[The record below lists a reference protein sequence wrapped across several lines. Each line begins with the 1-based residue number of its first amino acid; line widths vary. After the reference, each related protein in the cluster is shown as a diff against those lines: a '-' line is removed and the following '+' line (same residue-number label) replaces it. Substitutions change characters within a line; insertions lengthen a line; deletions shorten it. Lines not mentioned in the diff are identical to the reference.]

1 MGARRCRTAVDATP
15 GWHDDRVSDQPGG
28 TGAVFRRVSPAR
40 QVLTLFGDYWWY
52 ADEPMP
58 SGALVSAL
66 GDLGVKEA
74 AARATLTRLT
84 RLELLVSDRVGRR
97 TTHRLSAR
105 AASIIAEEAQ
115 WLEVFGRVE
124 SEWDGV
130 WSVLAFSI
138 PESQRARRHSARS
151 RLKWLGYAPL
161 YDGVWISPLDTAR
174 EAMAQLRELDV
185 ADVTSMRARL
195 ETSMSGGP
203 QAAWDLDAARRE
215 YDIFAAEL
223 ERTTALTGAAAL
235 AERSR
240 LMLTWQRFRSL
251 DVGLP
256 REVLPEGWPRVSVRR
271 LFAQRYDDLGPEA
284 EDRMR
289 VHVGAISP
297 DLVGT
302 VRMRRLLVD

>member
-1 MGARRCRTAVDATP
+1 M
-15 GWHDDRVSDQPGG
+15 
-28 TGAVFRRVSPAR
+28 
-40 QVLTLFGDYWWY
+40 LTLFGDYWWD

-58 SGALVSAL
+58 SGALVSSL

-97 TTHRLSAR
+97 TTHRLSRR
-105 AASIIAEEAQ
+105 AASIIAEEAA
-115 WLEVFGRVE
+115 WLDSFGRVE
-124 SEWDGV
+124 PEWDGL

-138 PESQRARRHSARS
+138 PESQRALRHTARS
-151 RLKWLGYAPL
+151 RLKWFGYAPL
-161 YDGVWISPLDTAR
+161 YDGVWISPLDTAA

-195 ETSMSGGP
+195 QTSIAGGP

-215 YDIFAAEL
+215 YDGFVGEL
-223 ERTTALTGAAAL
+223 GRGNGLGGAAAL

-240 LMLTWQRFRSL
+240 LMLTWQRFRGL

-271 LFAQRYDDLGPEA
+271 MFAQRYDTLGPAA

-289 VHVGAISP
+289 EHVGAISP
-297 DLVGT
+297 ELVGAI
-302 VRMRRLLVD
+302 RMRRLSHYH